1 MPPDEQPEQVTLGP
15 TDIRISPLGIGAWSW
30 GDRFYWGYGRSY
42 TEADIR
48 AAFDAAVAAKINLF
62 DTAEVYGFGQSE
74 RLLGRFAKA
83 SGQPVIIASKFMPL
97 PWRLGRLSLA
107 AALRGTLARLGV
119 ESVDLYQMHWPSPP
133 IAIETWMDA
142 MADAV
147 QAGLVRAV
155 GVSNY
160 NVDQLR
166 RAHAALAKRGVPL
179 ASNQVHYSLL
189 QRQPEQSGL
198 LEACRERDVTF
209 IAYSPLAQGL
219 LTGKYSADSPPPG
232 LWRARRTGRKR
243 LGQIEPLIASLR
255 QIGEARDG
263 KNPAQ
268 VALNWTI
275 CKGTVPIPGAKNGRQ
290 AEENAGALGWRLTEE
305 EVATLDAAA
314 ALV

>member
-1 MPPDEQPEQVTLGP
+1 MTADEQPEQVALGP

-42 TEADIR
+42 TEADIQ
-48 AAFDAAVAAKINLF
+48 AAFDAGVAAKINLF

-97 PWRLGRLSLA
+97 PWRLRRASLA
-107 AALRGTLARLGV
+107 GALRGTLERLGV

-147 QAGLVRAV
+147 EAGLVRAV

-166 RAHAALAKRGVPL
+166 RAHAALTKRGVPL

-189 QRQPEQSGL
+189 QREPEQSGL
-198 LEACRERDVTF
+198 LEACRERDVTL

-219 LTGKYSADSPPPG
+219 LTGKYSSDNPPPG
-232 LWRARRTGRKR
+232 LWRGRRAGRKR
-243 LGQIEPLIASLR
+243 LAQIEPLIASLR
-255 QIGEARDG
+255 HIGEAHGG

-275 CKGTVPIPGAKNGRQ
+275 CKGAVPIPGAKNGRQ
-290 AEENAGALGWRLTEE
+290 AEENAKALGWRLTEE
-305 EVATLDAAA
+305 ELAALDAAA